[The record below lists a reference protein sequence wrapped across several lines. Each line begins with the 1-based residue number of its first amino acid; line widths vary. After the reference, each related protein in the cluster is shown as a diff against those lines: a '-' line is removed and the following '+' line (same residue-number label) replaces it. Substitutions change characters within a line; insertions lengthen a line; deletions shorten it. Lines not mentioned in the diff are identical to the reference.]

1 MWDMGTTHWEEL
13 PGLLGCQGL
22 PPSVSEQKCPV
33 GMDKPPCPPCNP
45 ALRVGRVGLPDVAE
59 DGSTIPTF
67 TT

>member
-1 MWDMGTTHWEEL
+1 MGHGDHSLGGAARPPELSGTTPL
-13 PGLLGCQGL
+13 
-22 PPSVSEQKCPV
+22 SEQKCPV

-45 ALRVGRVGLPDVAE
+45 ALRGGRVGLPDVAE